1 MYFLEVRAEFAGDEG
16 VAGAQ
21 VEGCIFG
28 ALVVG

>member
-1 MYFLEVRAEFAGDEG
+1 MHFLEVRAELAGYES

-21 VEGCIFG
+21 VEGYIFG